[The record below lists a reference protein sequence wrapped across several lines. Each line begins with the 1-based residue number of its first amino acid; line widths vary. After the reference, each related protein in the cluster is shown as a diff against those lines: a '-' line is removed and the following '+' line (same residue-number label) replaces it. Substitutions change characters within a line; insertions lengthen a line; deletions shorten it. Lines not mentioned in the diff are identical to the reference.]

1 MSCPVQEL
9 PDWEFSFM
17 SFDLNQQPAHAAS
30 CSSAANWRWRS
41 DDATKLQA
49 EQEKMI
55 SSPW

>member
-17 SFDLNQQPAHAAS
+17 SFDS
-30 CSSAANWRWRS
+30 FTSSAANWRWRS